1 MQSKT
6 EAEQFWFF
14 AKEAILKV
22 LQILDSKLKNFQSL
36 DDYDGVKKIENELI
50 PKYEK
55 LFQELDLDFDKH
67 LDFNTLD
74 KFKNIIMDITKQ
86 FNLDEDYIQSESK
99 KRKELGRNSGS
110 EVVKKFFEYQIKEL
124 EKKRDSLLDMAES
137 LIKKEEDL
145 SIELSEVIQEEEE
158 QRCLEQLT
166 TVSKR
171 LNALNEKLDTLK
183 NQIDFLEHVLKTK
196 WRYEIFGTVSRED
209 MLKAYKETNT
219 ER

>member
-14 AKEAILKV
+14 AKETILKV

-36 DDYDGVKKIENELI
+36 DDYDGVKKIEDELI

-55 LFQELDLDFDKH
+55 LFQELDLDLDKH
-67 LDFNTLD
+67 LDFNTLE

-86 FNLDEDYIQSESK
+86 FNLDEDFIQSESK
-99 KRKELGRNSGS
+99 KRKELGKNSGS

-124 EKKRDSLLDMAES
+124 EKKRDSLLEMAES

-145 SIELSEVIQEEEE
+145 SIELGEVIQEEEE

-166 TVSKR
+166 AVSKQ
-171 LNALNEKLDTLK
+171 LNALNEKLDALK
-183 NQIDFLEHVLKTK
+183 NQIDFLEHALKTK
-196 WRYEIFGTVSRED
+196 WRHEIFGTVSREK

>member
-183 NQIDFLEHVLKTK
+183 NQIDFLQHVLKTK